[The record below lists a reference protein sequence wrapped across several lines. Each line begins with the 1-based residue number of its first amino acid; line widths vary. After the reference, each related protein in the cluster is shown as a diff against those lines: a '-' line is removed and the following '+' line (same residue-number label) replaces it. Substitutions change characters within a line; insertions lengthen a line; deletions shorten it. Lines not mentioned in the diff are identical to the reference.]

1 MNLNTIIPGTY
12 KFHYKKILQLHEN
25 YMSFI
30 VSGKV
35 PQSTLC
41 LHTIPKALA
50 LGCDLTLN
58 PEPYHGNTTLHMPCG
73 VWPCKESISLFLGIF
88 VPFCLKRSFV

>member
-12 KFHYKKILQLHEN
+12 KFLYKKILQLHEN

-30 VSGKV
+30 GSEKV

-58 PEPYHGNTTLHMPCG
+58 PKPYHGNRTLHMPYKSRVFFQCNLG
-73 VWPCKESISLFLGIF
+73 AHSKVES
-88 VPFCLKRSFV
+88 